1 MHKDEFRFLIS
12 QFLSELPAYDR
23 TSIMKE
29 KLDSIRKK
37 NVICNN
43 EYTFVHK
50 HSFM

>member
-12 QFLSELPAYDR
+12 QFLSELPA
-23 TSIMKE
+23 
-29 KLDSIRKK
+29 SIRKK

-50 HSFM
+50 HSFI